1 MQGLITLLIIF
12 AQVSGPSALEA
23 YDSSPHESIGQMP
36 EVVVTAPRYE
46 NEDDEWAGQM
56 PEVVVQAPR
65 YEDDAWA
72 GLMPE
77 TVVTAPRYENEDD
90 AWAGMM
96 IEVVVVAE
104 HPLQG
109 DDDWTKIDQIQIP
122 TFNASYNRT
131 RYAAPAHLAYDIEF
145 SPDFSLAGTTV
156 SGDYHVAEGD
166 TIDEDI
172 TVSGGNAE
180 IDGVIDGDL
189 AVMGG
194 EVDVNG
200 TIDGDVAVFGG
211 NLDILG
217 TITGDAAVFGGN
229 VKNKGI
235 IENDLLVIGGT
246 VILDSGSVVK
256 GNINMVGGTVDRD
269 EHAEVLGDIES
280 VDIEALEKLLPRIS
294 KVFRLPRMI
303 PGGPRIFPRII
314 FIGLLVVVYVF
325 NLLILLIFPGAIDR
339 VALKVEKSVWAS
351 VGLGLA
357 MEILFIPLMVL
368 FVVSIIG
375 IPLMLLLPFAVLLA
389 FMFGFSSLAFV
400 IGERV
405 AKGFSWQLENRVGL
419 FSLGWIS
426 VMIIPIITILIGPP
440 IIAIGIVIMYI
451 ALTIGLGAV
460 IYALIK
466 RKNKEGKK

>member
-1 MQGLITLLIIF
+1 MQGLITLFIIF
-12 AQVSGPSALEA
+12 AQVSGSSAFETYDSALNEA
-23 YDSSPHESIGQMP
+23 I
-36 EVVVTAPRYE
+36 
-46 NEDDEWAGQM
+46 GQM

-65 YEDDAWA
+65 YENEDVAWAGQMPEVVVQASRYEDDART

-77 TVVTAPRYENEDD
+77 TVAQATRYEHEDD

-96 IEVVVVAE
+96 SEVVVIAE
-104 HPLQG
+104 RPVQG
-109 DDDWTKIDQIQIP
+109 DDDWTKTDHIQIP
-122 TFNASYNRT
+122 TFNALYERS
-131 RYAAPAHLAYDIEF
+131 RYAAPAYLAYDIEF

-156 SGDYHVAEGD
+156 GGDYHVAEGD

-200 TIDGDVAVFGG
+200 AIDGDVAVFGG

-235 IENDLLVIGGT
+235 IEKDLLIIGGT
-246 VILDSGSVVK
+246 VVLDSGSVVR

-269 EHAEVLGDIES
+269 EQAEVLGNIES
-280 VDIEALEKLLPRIS
+280 IEIEALEKLLPRIS

-303 PGGPRIFPRII
+303 PGGPRVFPRII
-314 FIGLLVVVYVF
+314 FIGILVVVYVF

-339 VALKVEKSVWAS
+339 ITLKIEQSVWAS

-357 MEILFIPLMVL
+357 MEILFIPLIVL
-368 FVVSIIG
+368 FAVSIIG
-375 IPLMLLLPFAVLLA
+375 IPLILLLPLAVLLA
-389 FMFGFSSLAFV
+389 FMFGFSSLALV
-400 IGERV
+400 IGKRV
-405 AKGFSWQLENRVGL
+405 AKGFNWQVENRVGL

-440 IIAIGIVIMYI
+440 ILAIGIVIMYV
-451 ALTIGLGAV
+451 AMTIGLGAV

-466 RKNKEGKK
+466 RKNKEAKK